1 MLAAER
7 LGVRLADSVIVGD
20 SVWELLAC
28 RGKALGIGLL
38 SEGYSSLDLEH
49 AGAYRVHNDPADLLT
64 HIEELSMPADQR
76 SFSTRC

>member
-1 MLAAER
+1 MLPRRNPGSTPSCLLLNGLECGLLIR
-7 LGVRLADSVIVGD
+7 
-20 SVWELLAC
+20 WELLAAC

-64 HIEELSMPADQR
+64 HLEELSLPAD
-76 SFSTRC
+76 